1 MSENAESSVS
11 PIVYSPLSIF
21 NLSIMNN
28 KRFFNIIRPILFL
41 SRINVMNIQCNEISI
56 RILIQFIRLLPRL
69 DILVVHCS
77 TLMRLKCVSME
88 EIAILRDISMKNRIT
103 KVVLQQMTE
112 FAQVLFFLRLCPL
125 MQHLEI
131 FCSNDIDLESLLRFL
146 FMKNINYIPYIS
158 SVSLRISKTHEELHQ
173 IISLVELRRDYLIK
187 IGDNRIYLQRKVF
200 ILL

>member
-1 MSENAESSVS
+1 
-11 PIVYSPLSIF
+11 
-21 NLSIMNN
+21 MNN